1 VSQVKIAVTAPLEN
15 ADEIRRV
22 LGEAGAGVQGEYSF
36 ASFSTRGQG
45 RFLPSGNAKPH
56 IGQSGK
62 LETVEEERIEVICDR
77 AIARSVIAELRAAHP
92 YEEPAIDIYPLID
105 EEELK

>member
-1 VSQVKIAVTAPLEN
+1 MSQLKIVVTVPLEN

-22 LGEAGAGVQGEYSF
+22 LGETGAGVQGEYSF
-36 ASFSTRGQG
+36 CSFSVRGQG

-77 AIARSVIAELRAAHP
+77 AIARDVIAKLRAVHP
-92 YEEPAIDIYPLID
+92 YEEPVIDIFSLVD
-105 EEELK
+105 EGEL

>member
-1 VSQVKIAVTAPLEN
+1 MSQIKIVVTAPLEN
-15 ADEIRRV
+15 VDEIRRV

-45 RFLPSGNAKPH
+45 RFLPSGNAKPY
-56 IGQSGK
+56 IGRSGE
-62 LETVEEERIEVICDR
+62 LETVEEERIEVVCDR
-77 AIARSVIAELRAAHP
+77 AIAHSVIARLRAAHP

-105 EEELK
+105 EGEI

>member
-1 VSQVKIAVTAPLEN
+1 MSQIKIVVTVPLEN

-22 LGEAGAGVQGEYSF
+22 LSEAGAGVQGEYSF

-77 AIARSVIAELRAAHP
+77 AIARSVIAKLRAVHP
-92 YEEPAIDIYPLID
+92 YEEPAIDIFPLIS
-105 EEELK
+105 EGEI